1 MWFIGNLILFIAF
14 YGAAY
19 VNTVKKDAAT
29 KTKNYMSGF
38 PSSPHFYPLPETI
51 LLEYLFRAI

>member
-14 YGAAY
+14 FGAAY

-29 KTKNYMSGF
+29 KNEELYEWISAHPT
-38 PSSPHFYPLPETI
+38 FYPLPETI